1 MFSCISVE
9 ASVSRES
16 LSGGHYTF
24 INLSIMTSSSYEA
37 EIMEVSGFSLFSL
50 TYFVYNEIGIDL
62 VGLSEKQYVLYRPPG
77 PQSRVHKTHS
87 KRPWVRGCK
96 ARAHSLGRTQ

>member
-24 INLSIMTSSSYEA
+24 INLSKAISSSYEA
-37 EIMEVSGFSLFSL
+37 AEIMKVSRFFLFSL
-50 TYFVYNEIGIDL
+50 ILLIYFVYNKIVIDL
-62 VGLSEKQYVLYRPPG
+62 VELSEKQYVL
-77 PQSRVHKTHS
+77 
-87 KRPWVRGCK
+87 
-96 ARAHSLGRTQ
+96 